1 MSIETAVAIA
11 RAVKDEG
18 GRALFVGGWVRD
30 RLLGIPSKDVDV
42 EVFGVPAGR
51 LREILQRF
59 GSLNVVGE
67 SFTVFKV
74 ADVDVAL
81 PRRDSKVGAGHR
93 GFEVTGDPSMSI
105 EEAARRRDFTV
116 NAVAWDPLGEEYLDP
131 FDGRADLLERK
142 LLRAVDPRTFADDS
156 LRVLRG
162 VQFAGRF
169 GLEMDPGTMELC
181 RRLPLDDL
189 PAERV
194 WGEVEKLLLRAPR
207 PSRGFELALELGVID
222 RLFPEMRA
230 MVGCPQEPE
239 WHPEG
244 DVWVHTLMV
253 IDQARTRIDDL
264 DKPKQVTVML
274 GAVCHDLGKPPTTAV
289 IDGRIRSMEH
299 EQEGVPPT
307 LALLDRLNVHS
318 IGGFDVRGQVVGIV
332 ANHLAPNA
340 FFKSKTP
347 VGDGAFRRL
356 SQKVDLELLARVA
369 ESDCLGR
376 TGKFDCSGIRWFIER
391 ARALGVEH
399 APPEPIVR
407 GRHLLE
413 LGVPPGPGMGRLLK
427 EIYERQLDGRVTT
440 LDDGLAAARELLHS

>member
-42 EVFGVPAGR
+42 EVFAVPAAR

-81 PRRDSKVGAGHR
+81 PRRDSKVAAGHR

-131 FDGRADLLERK
+131 FDGRTDLLERK

-169 GLEMDPGTMELC
+169 DLEMDPGTMELC

-318 IGGFDVRGQVVGIV
+318 IGGFDVRGQIVGIV

-376 TGKFDCSGIRWFIER
+376 TGKFDCSGIRWFIDR

-399 APPEPIVR
+399 APPEPIVK
-407 GRHLLE
+407 GRHLLQ

>member
-42 EVFGVPAGR
+42 EVFGVPAWR

>member
-42 EVFGVPAGR
+42 EVFAVPAAR

-116 NAVAWDPLGEEYLDP
+116 NAVAWDPLDEQYLDP
-131 FDGRADLLERK
+131 FDGRTDLLERK

-169 GLEMDPGTMELC
+169 DLEMDPGTMELC

-207 PSRGFELALELGVID
+207 PSKGFALALELGVID

-264 DKPKQVTVML
+264 DKPKQVAVML

-289 IDGRIRSMEH
+289 INGRIRSMEH

-318 IGGFDVRGQVVGIV
+318 IGGFDVRGQIVGIV

-376 TGKFDCSGIRWFIER
+376 TGHFDCSGIRWFIER

-399 APPEPIVR
+399 APPEPIVK
-407 GRHLLE
+407 GRHLLQ